1 MVRQTTPDIIYVFR
15 RNFQV
20 KVISS
25 IFHIGKIK
33 TSFSPK
39 NIFHQIKL
47 LVIFSVKKL
56 LSQNFC
62 KNCELRNGKRKLIS
76 QSYNFKFQQNY
87 TKKIVS
93 FQNGQYYDASHDCR
107 KAIRLK
113 PEFIKAYIHLAKAL
127 KELGEFQEA
136 IDILERAEEMSKEQA
151 KIVQKYKLEMIEEH
165 KKSLILE
172 GKN

>member
-1 MVRQTTPDIIYVFR
+1 MLKENWFHKITTL
-15 RNFQV
+15 
-20 KVISS
+20 
-25 IFHIGKIK
+25 
-33 TSFSPK
+33 SF
-39 NIFHQIKL
+39 NRITL
-47 LVIFSVKKL
+47 
-56 LSQNFC
+56 
-62 KNCELRNGKRKLIS
+62 
-76 QSYNFKFQQNY
+76 
-87 TKKIVS
+87 KKIVS